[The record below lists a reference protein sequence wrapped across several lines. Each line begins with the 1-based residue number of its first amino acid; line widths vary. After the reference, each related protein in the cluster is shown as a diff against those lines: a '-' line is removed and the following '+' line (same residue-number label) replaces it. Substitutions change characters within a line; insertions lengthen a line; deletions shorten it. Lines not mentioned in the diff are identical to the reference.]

1 MTLIEEVA
9 RGVRTV
15 GGALPD
21 EHFGEPVRALA
32 AISGVPS

>member
-9 RGVRTV
+9 RGGRTV

-32 AISGVPS
+32 AISRVPS